1 MESERFKTLLSLS
14 VIPQVVDLIM
24 RDRGLGY
31 MDAMET
37 FYRSKTFD
45 VVSNQFTG
53 AWHLSPL
60 VIYDVYCREER
71 EGIVDFPE

>member
-1 MESERFKTLLSLS
+1 MESERFRTLLSLS

-24 RDRGLGY
+24 KGRGLGY
-31 MDAMET
+31 MDAKEA
-37 FYRSKTFD
+37 FYRSRTFD
-45 VVSNQFTG
+45 VVSNQFTD

>member
-1 MESERFKTLLSLS
+1 MESEKFKTLLSLS

-24 RDRGLGY
+24 KGRDLGY
-31 MDAMET
+31 IDAMEM

-45 VVSNQFTG
+45 IVSNQITD

-60 VIYDVYCREER
+60 VIYDVLCREEKD
-71 EGIVDFPE
+71 GVVDFPE

>member
-60 VIYDVYCREER
+60 VIYDVYRREELK
-71 EGIVDFPE
+71 GIVDFPE

>member
-1 MESERFKTLLSLS
+1 
-14 VIPQVVDLIM
+14 
-24 RDRGLGY
+24 
-31 MDAMET
+31 MDAMEA
-37 FYRSKTFD
+37 FYRSRTFD
-45 VVSNQFTG
+45 VVSNQFTD

>member
-1 MESERFKTLLSLS
+1 MESERFRTLLSLS
-14 VIPQVVDLIM
+14 AIPQVVDLIM
-24 RDRGLGY
+24 KGRGLGY
-31 MDAMET
+31 MDAMEA

-45 VVSNQFTG
+45 VVSNQFTD

>member
-1 MESERFKTLLSLS
+1 MESGRFKTLLSLS
-14 VIPQVVDLIM
+14 VIQQVVDLIM
-24 RDRGLGY
+24 RGRDLSY
-31 MDAMET
+31 MDAMEA

-71 EGIVDFPE
+71 EGIVGFPE

>member
-1 MESERFKTLLSLS
+1 MESERFRTLLSLS

-24 RDRGLGY
+24 KGRGLGY
-31 MDAMET
+31 MDAMEA
-37 FYRSKTFD
+37 FYSSRTFD
-45 VVSNQFTG
+45 VVSNQFTD

>member
-1 MESERFKTLLSLS
+1 MESEKFKTLLSLS

-24 RDRGLGY
+24 KGRDLGY
-31 MDAMET
+31 IDAMEM

-45 VVSNQFTG
+45 IVSNKFTD

-60 VIYDVYCREER
+60 VIYDVLCREEKD
-71 EGIVDFPE
+71 GVVDFPE